1 MNELRL
7 PPQASSVSLQTAL
20 TRTLDS
26 LSTYRHAAGI
36 SDSGLLAEIC
46 GDLAASRGDQI
57 DRLSA
62 MIERDGGTPDFGP
75 SQEAGFQRIWMTL
88 VSRRF
93 PNFREGLPR
102 ECERSDRRLERVL
115 MRLLNADGCETS
127 KRAELAAILREVRTT
142 LARLRRLRHPRGG
155 LADVGL
161 CHREEISQDR
171 AELRR

>member
-7 PPQASSVSLQTAL
+7 PPQASTVSLQTAL

-26 LSTYRHAAGI
+26 LSTYLHAAGI
-36 SDSGLLAEIC
+36 SESGLLGEIC
-46 GDLAASRGDQI
+46 GDLAASRSAQI

-62 MIERDGGTPDFGP
+62 MIERNGGTPDFGP
-75 SQEAGFQRIWMTL
+75 SQEAGFQRIWLTL

-93 PNFREGLPR
+93 PSFREGLPR

-115 MRLLNADGCETS
+115 LRLLNTPGREKS
-127 KRAELAAILREVRTT
+127 ERAELAAILREVRSD
-142 LARLRRLRHPRGG
+142 LARLRRLRNPSAGIAGG
-155 LADVGL
+155 GL